1 MSSTTNRRAGERGQ
15 TLAIFAFGLVGI
27 LAVAAL
33 VFDVGQNLFD
43 RRKQQDAADAA
54 ALAAARWLT
63 TNSCKAA
70 PSVANCPEAVDAARE
85 LVEMHGY
92 DAATQ
97 ADINIPPDS
106 SSSFGGA
113 HGHVQVT
120 ITATRNSFFAGVLGL
135 NNFRIAAMGVA
146 RNTDGYSLPYSLLA
160 LGQDCN
166 KDGWVTGNGS
176 VTIEGDIMTTGDC
189 GPTGSLAF
197 DGNSL
202 TINFQGQCASTGGID
217 YGPGAVGPVCAGG
230 DLPDV
235 EPISDPLSGL
245 MPPLVGGTTVP
256 SPPLAPVVVAG
267 TPTANRINKCP
278 RQTQAGTS
286 ANPATCEITTNTNG
300 NTIVRLFPGIYYGG
314 LAINEGST
322 GRHVIVYLE
331 PGIYYMAGG
340 GFTVTGNAD
349 VYTVNPGGTAYG
361 DAGTSGVMFFNSHN
375 PADFAGCEA
384 GTTGGIRCMRSVDVN
399 NSGGVVQLRGYS
411 GPVYTSLIV
420 FQDRRPAQ
428 QTNLPVKLT
437 GNAGMTLEG
446 TLYLPQTAFEYA
458 GNGTGEVLN
467 AQVICETFKV
477 SGGGSL
483 AITYDPDDA
492 LKLSGAGL
500 VE

>member
-1 MSSTTNRRAGERGQ
+1 LSSTIDRRAGERGQ
-15 TLAIFAFGLVGI
+15 TLAIFAFGLIGI

-63 TNSCKAA
+63 TTTCKAS
-70 PSVANCPEAVDAARE
+70 PSIANCPEAVDAATE
-85 LVEMHGY
+85 LIQRHGY
-92 DAATQ
+92 DPATQ

-106 SSSFGGA
+106 TSSFGGA

-120 ITATRNSFFAGVLGL
+120 ITATRDSFFAGVLGVT
-135 NNFRIAAMGVA
+135 NFRISAMGVA

-160 LGQDCN
+160 LGSDCN
-166 KDGWVTGNGS
+166 KDGWVTGNGD
-176 VTIEGDIMTTGDC
+176 VTIEGDIMTTGEC

-202 TINFQGQCASTGGID
+202 NINFQGQCSSTGGID
-217 YGPGAVGPVCAGG
+217 YGPGATGPVCAGG

-245 MPPLVGGTTVP
+245 MPPLIGGTTVP
-256 SPPLAPVVVAG
+256 DPPLAPVVSTGSVV
-267 TPTANRINKCP
+267 PNKFNKCP
-278 RQTQAGTS
+278 RQVQAGTS
-286 ANPATCEITTNTNG
+286 AAPVTCEITANTNG
-300 NTIVRLFPGIYYGG
+300 NNIVRIYPGIYYGG
-314 LAINEGST
+314 LLLNEGGGSK
-322 GRHVIVYLE
+322 HLIVYME

-340 GFTVTGNAD
+340 GFVVSGNIEVRTVD
-349 VYTVNPGGTAYG
+349 PGGTTYG
-361 DAGTSGVMFFNSHN
+361 GAGTSGAMIFNSHN
-375 PADFAGCEA
+375 PASFADCEA
-384 GTTGGIRCMRSVDVN
+384 LTAGGDSCMRKIDINNTGGS
-399 NSGGVVQLRGYS
+399 VQLRGYS
-411 GPVYTSLIV
+411 GPVYTTLIV

-428 QTNLPVKLT
+428 QTNLPFSLEGSAAV
-437 GNAGMTLEG
+437 TLEG
-446 TLYLPQTAFEYA
+446 TIYLPETAFEYS
-458 GNGTGEVLN
+458 GNGSGEVLH
-467 AQVICETFKV
+467 AQVIAETFKV

-483 AITYDPDDA
+483 SITYDPDDA

>member
-1 MSSTTNRRAGERGQ
+1 LSSTTNRRAGERGQ
-15 TLAIFAFGLVGI
+15 TLAIFAFGLIGI

-43 RRKQQDAADAA
+43 RRKQQDAADSA

-63 TNSCKAA
+63 TASCKAA

-85 LVEMHGY
+85 LVQRHGY
-92 DAATQ
+92 DPATQ
-97 ADINIPPDS
+97 ADINIPPDGTS
-106 SSSFGGA
+106 VFGGA

-135 NNFRIAAMGVA
+135 TNFRISAMGVA

-160 LGQDCN
+160 LGDSCN
-166 KDGWVTGNGS
+166 KDGWVTGNGD

-202 TINFQGQCASTGGID
+202 NINFQGQCASSGGID

-245 MPPLVGGTTVP
+245 MPPMVGGSAVP
-256 SPPLAPVVVAG
+256 NPPLAPVVISG
-267 TPTANRINKCP
+267 TTTNKINDCP
-278 RQTQAGTS
+278 RGTSAGTS
-286 ANPATCEITTNTNG
+286 ASPRTCEITPSTNG
-300 NTIVRLFPGIYYGG
+300 DNIVRIYPGIYYGG
-314 LAINEGST
+314 LLLNEGGGS
-322 GRHVIVYLE
+322 RHLIVYME
-331 PGIYYMAGG
+331 PGVYYMAGG
-340 GFTVTGNAD
+340 GFTVSGNID
-349 VYTVNPGGTAYG
+349 VMTVDPGGTAYG
-361 DAGTSGVMFFNSHN
+361 AAGTSGAMIFNSHN
-375 PADFAGCEA
+375 PADFADCEDA
-384 GTTGGIRCMRSVDVN
+384 TVGGVRCMRKIDISN
-399 NSGGVVQLRGYS
+399 TGGSVQLRGYS

-420 FQDRRPAQ
+420 FQDRRPAN
-428 QTNLPVKLT
+428 QTAMPFS
-437 GNAGMTLEG
+437 LEG
-446 TLYLPQTAFEYA
+446 QAGVTLQGTVYLPEAAFEYS
-458 GNGTGEVLN
+458 GNGTGEVLH
-467 AQVICETFKV
+467 AQVIAETFKV

-483 AITYDPDDA
+483 SITYDPDDA